1 VRYWSWLFAC
11 AAARPALLGIYA
23 LLAEWR
29 ALTDPASE
37 PDAARIK
44 MGWWQEE
51 TRRLLAGTPV
61 HPITLYLLAQPR
73 AAAVDLSPLVR
84 SVDAAAMEM
93 NGAPLEHATDLVP
106 HAQALEGE
114 PLAVAARLAGGPL
127 DETALRACTQALA
140 VAEYLSRSV
149 TGYRRE
155 ARFGR
160 VPFAVDE
167 LMSFHIDNADL
178 SLDQPPDHLQA
189 YLRQLRVQADRHYQS
204 AADSLPAS
212 QRSLQRHLLVSAAL
226 GRKHLENNAPA
237 PALSLQD
244 MLLAWRTARRANG

>member
-1 VRYWSWLFAC
+1 
-11 AAARPALLGIYA
+11 LLGIYA

-51 TRRLLAGTPV
+51 TRRLVSGAPV
-61 HPITLYLLAQPR
+61 HPITTYLLAQPR

-84 SVDAAAMEM
+84 SVDAAATEM
-93 NGAPLEHATDLVP
+93 NGVPLEHATDLLP

-114 PLAVAARLAGGPL
+114 PLAVASRLAGGQF
-127 DETALRACTQALA
+127 DETALRECTQALA
-140 VAEYLSRSV
+140 VAEYLSRTV

-155 ARFGR
+155 ARSGR
-160 VPFAVDE
+160 VPFAIDE
-167 LMSFHIDNADL
+167 LMTFNIDNADL
-178 SLDQPPDHLQA
+178 SLNQPPVHLQA
-189 YLRQLRVQADRHYQS
+189 YLQQLRERAMRHYQS
-204 AADSLPAS
+204 ATDSLPPS
-212 QRSLQRHLLVSAAL
+212 QRSLQRHLLVLAAL
-226 GRKHLENNAPA
+226 GLKHLDKNARPQA
-237 PALSLQD
+237 RGLQD